1 MGSHHP
7 LNHATSP
14 LPVTPSFPSYK
25 KREGRKCTIINFYQE
40 PGAISPGQVLCDTFP
55 RRSALRPSIIVLL
68 RRSHGH
74 VSALRRVRPYPF
86 LTTATRPG
94 ADLDKTARRAASAR
108 CDYVLLGTYRMRCGR
123 RCARTSR
130 TMRSRPRSGSG
141 TRSRTRA
148 CRCSHTY
155 MGGT

>member
-25 KREGRKCTIINFYQE
+25 KREGRKCTIINFHQE

-74 VSALRRVRPYPF
+74 VSALRPYPF
-86 LTTATRPG
+86 LTTATRAG
-94 ADLDKTARRAASAR
+94 ADLVIPIWAGRDVCES
-108 CDYVLLGTYRMRCGR
+108 RMR
-123 RCARTSR
+123 
-130 TMRSRPRSGSG
+130 SGYGSFSFLCTLCVG
-141 TRSRTRA
+141 SAQEAFTIQPKKATNGMNGVG
-148 CRCSHTY
+148 HHHHLT
-155 MGGT
+155 